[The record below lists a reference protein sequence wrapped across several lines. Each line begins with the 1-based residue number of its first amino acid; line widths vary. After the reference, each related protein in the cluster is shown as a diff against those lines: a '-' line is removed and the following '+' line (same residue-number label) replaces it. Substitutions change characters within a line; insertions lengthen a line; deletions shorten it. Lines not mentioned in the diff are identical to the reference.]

1 VKRIEDYMISFSGP
15 KTMAVRVN
23 TPVAAAAQPLA
34 TLRITGIVGG
44 AVGEFDSDGV
54 DRTAEK
60 KGGWRGVR
68 VGTTAAKIRQ
78 MQQVAVVEA
87 AARVIQQKMVL
98 KYLAYGCI
106 AWAYVGIMGNGIG
119 ITAAREVERAQL
131 SLAERSDQILLV
143 DQP

>member
-1 VKRIEDYMISFSGP
+1 
-15 KTMAVRVN
+15 
-23 TPVAAAAQPLA
+23 
-34 TLRITGIVGG
+34 
-44 AVGEFDSDGV
+44 VGEFDSDGV
-54 DRTAEK
+54 DRTAEN

-78 MQQVAVVEA
+78 TQQVAVVEA
-87 AARVIQQKMVL
+87 TARVIQKTVM

-131 SLAERSDQILLV
+131 SLAERRDQILLV